1 MKKILLS
8 ILTILFLVSG
18 CSQNKDNRS
27 DSIVILFTNDIHCAI
42 DKNIT
47 LAGVAGYKE
56 YMQTKSKYVTLV
68 DCGDA
73 IQGSSLGLASGGEL
87 IVDAMN
93 AVGYDLAIF
102 GNHEFDYGIQQ
113 LSYLLDKAN
122 ASYINCNVKYTGKKE
137 NIFDKTK
144 PYEII
149 TYGDRKV
156 AFIGATTP
164 ATVKSTR
171 ITNFFEDDEYVY
183 DFTGDNNGE
192 DLFNLVQS
200 YVDEVKQKGA
210 DYVIVVGHLGIDEV
224 GADAMYS
231 SLELLNRTNGIDALL
246 DGHSHS
252 IYLHNCT
259 ENKDG
264 NYVVSGQTGTQ
275 LATLG
280 QLVIDEDG
288 LISVGL
294 VNDIVRVDEEVKNK
308 IDSYIGSYS
317 ELLDEV
323 VATSEYN
330 LNTADINGIRMVR
343 NRETNIGDFV
353 SDAYRYVTGA
363 NISYVNGGGVRADI
377 KAGEVKIKDIVS
389 INPFGNT
396 ICVVEVLGSE
406 IIDLLEYYC
415 KDVKSEYYD
424 SNGNSIGE
432 SGSFPC
438 MSGIRFDVDTSIPTS
453 IEVDENGQLVGI
465 GKTRRVSNI
474 EVEENGIYVPI
485 DPTKTYTLASHNYM
499 IKQGG
504 SGSGN
509 YLKDHKI
516 TMDDICLDYEVLIYY
531 LRDILKGDL
540 SKYATVDNR
549 ITIK

>member
-1 MKKILLS
+1 M
-8 ILTILFLVSG
+8 
-18 CSQNKDNRS
+18 
-27 DSIVILFTNDIHCAI
+27 
-42 DKNIT
+42 
-47 LAGVAGYKE
+47 
-56 YMQTKSKYVTLV
+56 
-68 DCGDA
+68 
-73 IQGSSLGLASGGEL
+73 ASGGEL

-122 ASYINCNVKYTGKKE
+122 ASYINCNIKYTGKKE
-137 NIFDKTK
+137 NVFDKTK

-156 AFIGATTP
+156 AFIGVTTP

-294 VNDIVRVDEEVKNK
+294 VNDIVRVDEEVKDK

-330 LNTADINGIRMVR
+330 LNTADINGIRMVK